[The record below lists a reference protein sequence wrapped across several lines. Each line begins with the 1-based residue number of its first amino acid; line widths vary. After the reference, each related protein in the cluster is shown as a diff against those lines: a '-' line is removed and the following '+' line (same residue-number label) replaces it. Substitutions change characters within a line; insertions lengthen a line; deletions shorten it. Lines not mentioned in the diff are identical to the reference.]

1 MHLKRFQLQETVWL
15 LDPTM
20 ELTIVRYENR
30 VRMRTVA
37 PARPAEFRSEAERI
51 VFKGDSY
58 FQTRNSKTTIIRFFD
73 I

>member
-1 MHLKRFQLQETVWL
+1 MHLKRFQLQGTVWL

-30 VRMRTVA
+30 ARMRT
-37 PARPAEFRSEAERI
+37 AEFRREAERI
-51 VFKGDSY
+51 VFKEISA
-58 FQTRNSKTTIIRFFD
+58 NSKTTIIRFFY